1 MHNVSYITFAP
12 QQQKGRIH
20 VAWLLAVAA
29 AISAVALIVWGHWL
43 AGATIMAAI
52 ALIIRDNRRMT
63 TQADREARDP
73 QNRPFPDFEKWKSWD
88 SNV

>member
-1 MHNVSYITFAP
+1 
-12 QQQKGRIH
+12 
-20 VAWLLAVAA
+20 
-29 AISAVALIVWGHWL
+29 
-43 AGATIMAAI
+43 MAAI